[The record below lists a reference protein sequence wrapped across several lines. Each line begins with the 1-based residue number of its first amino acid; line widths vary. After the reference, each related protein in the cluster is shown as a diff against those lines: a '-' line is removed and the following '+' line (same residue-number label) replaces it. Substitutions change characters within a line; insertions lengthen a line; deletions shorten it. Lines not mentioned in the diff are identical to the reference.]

1 MNSNLQR
8 ERFCNVLSNIL
19 SDELSRISLFSSS
32 AINHQRIERITQEQT
47 LQNTKKK
54 RGLQS
59 SLFFQCCHQIY
70 LLELYHELFKS
81 KCLRLSKNNLNKLI
95 KILDPH
101 SLNYNFENFYSLL
114 QRKKGVSSPFFVVCL
129 LYLQIKALFGILE
142 QIFQVLR

>member
-8 ERFCNVLSNIL
+8 ERFCNVLSNVL

-59 SLFFQCCHQIY
+59 SLFSCPKTHLKYFYYIMNFSKVNVRDLAEANYEDTY
-70 LLELYHELFKS
+70 LLIITRFPCFTLALYGETFTFCQS
-81 KCLRLSKNNLNKLI
+81 KKLLEYEFDSCYILVNYRVKN
-95 KILDPH
+95 
-101 SLNYNFENFYSLL
+101 SLT
-114 QRKKGVSSPFFVVCL
+114 
-129 LYLQIKALFGILE
+129 I
-142 QIFQVLR
+142 